1 MTVVRSV
8 SDVLSDHVRFEIA
21 CIDRMYLTAP
31 PQRAMRRVAANGTVT
46 VAGQRL
52 RVRRS
57 YEGRTVAITIEDT
70 VFRVLLN
77 GAELST
83 HAGES
88 PTATS
93 PSSRRIPPRKPLTTP
108 GAEHLPNPSKM
119 SWSRTVKHLLKPHTD
134 TVQNDKVPHTRDL
147 VEIDRRFRSIFTA
160 SRHPWVVVGRP
171 RGAWR
176 TRTTT
181 SPAVAAA
188 AGAPVCIACPRSAMH
203 VHAAPSRSTLKG
215 LGREDFQRIAT

>member
-83 HAGES
+83 HARKPDSDITLFKAYPAAETPDDPGRRTPTES
-88 PTATS
+88 VKDVMEQNRQTS
-93 PSSRRIPPRKPLTTP
+93 PETAHGQQYRMTR
-108 GAEHLPNPSKM
+108 
-119 SWSRTVKHLLKPHTD
+119 SRT
-134 TVQNDKVPHTRDL
+134 R
-147 VEIDRRFRSIFTA
+147 EILS
-160 SRHPWVVVGRP
+160 
-171 RGAWR
+171 
-176 TRTTT
+176 
-181 SPAVAAA
+181 
-188 AGAPVCIACPRSAMH
+188 
-203 VHAAPSRSTLKG
+203 K
-215 LGREDFQRIAT
+215 